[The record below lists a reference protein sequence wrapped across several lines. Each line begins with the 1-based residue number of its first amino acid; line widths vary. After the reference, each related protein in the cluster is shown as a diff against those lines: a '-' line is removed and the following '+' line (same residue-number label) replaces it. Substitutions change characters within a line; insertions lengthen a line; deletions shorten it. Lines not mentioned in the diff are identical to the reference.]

1 MLLVA
6 GCLSI
11 FVCWCLLIS
20 FGCWLPWTPTPFKQP
35 MGGWLIPPLRFKH
48 SFGPMRTEVSHQQAQ
63 LLAFPAPIIAGL
75 IILCRHH
82 DMISWCENPSVH
94 AENVSEINWFNIFSQ
109 DVPSI
114 FPSFSL
120 KFYTVLQDHQ
130 LDHQKSTIQAW
141 SMHLRLHQLRE
152 SEQVLQDL
160 WCRGVVGTQRHT
172 QKHSHVVGDC
182 WKTSWR
188 TLLFTYYMAMDQ
200 YLWIAFL
207 MGWTWMNIHFN
218 PAILMWT
225 TGVQGFDTL
234 PYIYILLA
242 QIWTSRKAWQR
253 NLHDGI
259 DVPVWWVFSI

>member
-1 MLLVA
+1 MA
-6 GCLSI
+6 D
-11 FVCWCLLIS
+11 
-20 FGCWLPWTPTPFKQP
+20 PT
-35 MGGWLIPPLRFKH
+35 LRFKH

-160 WCRGVVGTQRHT
+160 WWRGLWDPKAHTKTLYVERQVGE
-172 QKHSHVVGDC
+172 C
-182 WKTSWR
+182 C
-188 TLLFTYYMAMDQ
+188 
-200 YLWIAFL
+200 
-207 MGWTWMNIHFN
+207 
-218 PAILMWT
+218 
-225 TGVQGFDTL
+225 L
-234 PYIYILLA
+234 PSGKL
-242 QIWTSRKAWQR
+242 T
-253 NLHDGI
+253 
-259 DVPVWWVFSI
+259 